1 MWQILLITIIL
12 MGAIFALFSIRI
24 LLQKNGKFPNTH
36 IGGNK
41 ALAKKG
47 IYCATTQDKMEQKRV
62 IHIPHL
68 DLGDDY
74 ESTSTSC

>member
-1 MWQILLITIIL
+1 

-41 ALAKKG
+41 ELTKKG

-62 IHIPHL
+62 VRIPHL
-68 DLGDDY
+68 DIGDDH
-74 ESTSTSC
+74 ESTTTSC